1 MKPEAHYIQSVDIHN
16 LWRRYSVHWE
26 LLPDVNILSGMNGIG
41 KSTIIECIAYTLNA
55 AAPPA
60 GMPEVQVHFDVPDAV
75 TLPHDFIAP
84 PVYLSEQTQLL
95 GTLLRRYAEAPL
107 SADAKLRFQ
116 ELIDSLFGMTGKT
129 IDRDASALLFHQ
141 DGETLPPAK
150 LSSGEKQMLII
161 LLTVLLR
168 SGTPSVLL
176 MDEPETSLHI
186 EWQQKLIEMIRHLN
200 SSVQLI
206 LTTHSPAVI
215 MDGWL
220 DAVTEVSDI
229 MKPMT

>member
-1 MKPEAHYIQSVDIHN
+1 MKQEAHYITGVDIHN
-16 LWRRYSVHWE
+16 LWRRYTVHWE
-26 LLPDVNILSGMNGIG
+26 LQPDVNILSGMNGVG
-41 KSTIIECIAYTLNA
+41 KSTIIKSVSHALNA
-55 AAPPA
+55 SVPTA
-60 GMPEVQVHFDVPDAV
+60 GLPDVQLQFDVPDAV
-75 TLPHDFIAP
+75 TMPSDFIAP
-84 PVYLSEQTQLL
+84 PVYMSEQSDRLKALIAQYRAA
-95 GTLLRRYAEAPL
+95 TLSDELRL
-107 SADAKLRFQ
+107 CFFDM
-116 ELIDSLFGMTGKT
+116 IDSLFGITGKA
-129 IDRDASALLFHQ
+129 IDRDAPEPLFRQ
-141 DGETLPPAK
+141 DDETLPLTK

-168 SGTPSVLL
+168 SGVPCVLL

-186 EWQQKLIEMIRHLN
+186 EWQQKLIELIRTLN
-200 SSVQLI
+200 PNAQLI